1 MIVCLDFL
9 HALSKSHENRYPT
22 QRSCWQSTWVTW
34 GRHGLEK
41 RGGNTEGATKKDFGA
56 IPYFLEITF
65 VGDAHLI
72 FEKIIVL
79 PKVISTNNSPNNWK
93 NFLFFQNTFFLA
105 KHFSKV
111 FWKCF
116 VATKHKSFVFCH
128 MPNNCYHICTYPTG
142 ILLFDVLSLIILKA
156 VK

>member
-1 MIVCLDFL
+1 MILCLDFL
-9 HALSKSHENRYPT
+9 HALSKSHENQYPT

-41 RGGNTEGATKKDFGA
+41 RGGNTEGATKKRFWRDPIFSWN
-56 IPYFLEITF
+56 
-65 VGDAHLI
+65 HLCWRRPSH
-72 FEKIIVL
+72 FWENYCL
-79 PKVISTNNSPNNWK
+79 LKVISTNNSPNNWK

-116 VATKHKSFVFCH
+116 VATKHKTFVFCH